1 MKIIWNITKKCGYS
15 CDICATYSERKELTK
30 IEKAKA
36 LNSLLSLN
44 KDYIKELDFSG
55 GDPLSD
61 SESISII
68 YEAIRKLGKDK
79 ISITT
84 TGRGI
89 INAIEMKEDLSKLLY
104 NCELTIDSVG
114 DVLDYLR
121 GDVSYVPSN
130 RSAISEVSTYIHKL
144 TINVPIIN
152 PRMSEQDI
160 KHLVNAIESIKVD
173 NIHVNL
179 IRLMNV
185 GRMNAHPNSDDYS
198 PVFFIQTFMKYASNS
213 CIKNIH
219 VNCALRGRLYNS
231 KCNMLI
237 DKVGIDCAGNVFA
250 CAWGGY
256 IDGFSPDRITENPFY
271 LGNLL
276 NGTLVEILAGVKANC
291 LKDSISNKPT
301 AHCRVYCYDYS
312 SAHDIFDNKDP
323 LLSSES

>member
-1 MKIIWNITKKCGYS
+1 MVFKVFS
-15 CDICATYSERKELTK
+15 CLKSRT
-30 IEKAKA
+30 
-36 LNSLLSLN
+36 
-44 KDYIKELDFSG
+44 
-55 GDPLSD
+55 
-61 SESISII
+61 
-68 YEAIRKLGKDK
+68 
-79 ISITT
+79 
-84 TGRGI
+84 
-89 INAIEMKEDLSKLLY
+89 LY

-114 DVLDYLR
+114 DVLNYLR

-130 RSAISEVSTYIHKL
+130 RIVISEVSTYIHKL

-160 KHLVNAIESIKVD
+160 KHLVKVIESIKVD
-173 NIHVNL
+173 NIYVNL

-213 CIKNIH
+213 CIKNVH

-276 NGTLVEILAGVKANC
+276 NETLVEILAGVRANC

-301 AHCRVYCYDYS
+301 AHCRVYCYNYS
-312 SAHDIFDNKDP
+312 SAHDIFENKDP